1 MTSAR
6 RAWLLVGIGVAGVS
20 LSGPMA
26 SVIAAP
32 ALAVAFWRN
41 AFGSA
46 ATAPLAL
53 MRPAEWRALDGATWW
68 AGMLAGA
75 LLAVHF
81 GLWIP
86 SLRMTSVTVSTALVA
101 TAPLWTVALHALAG
115 RPPGRGV
122 LTGVGLALGGV
133 LVITGV
139 DSTGSDRALL
149 GDLLALGGGI
159 AGAGYTVVGEHVRR
173 TASTPVYTLLAY
185 TVCALVLGLVC
196 VAAGVPLTGYPP
208 SVWGWLV
215 ALTVAAQLLGH
226 TCFNQALPTLGAT
239 PLSLAILLE
248 VPGAALVAWA
258 WLGQVPPIAVL
269 PGAILVLAGLVVVV
283 RDS

>member
-1 MTSAR
+1 M
-6 RAWLLVGIGVAGVS
+6 LAGVS
-20 LSGPMA
+20 L
-26 SVIAAP
+26 
-32 ALAVAFWRN
+32 
-41 AFGSA
+41 
-46 ATAPLAL
+46 
-53 MRPAEWRALDGATWW
+53 
-68 AGMLAGA
+68 
-75 LLAVHF
+75 
-81 GLWIP
+81 
-86 SLRMTSVTVSTALVA
+86 
-101 TAPLWTVALHALAG
+101 ALAG
-115 RPPGRGV
+115 I
-122 LTGVGLALGGV
+122 

-139 DSTGSDRALL
+139 DATGSGRALL

-185 TVCALVLGLVC
+185 TVCALLLGLVC
-196 VAAGVPLTGYPP
+196 VAAGLPLTGYPP

-239 PLSLAILLE
+239 PVSLAILLE